1 MPSVRRVK
9 YKIVRLKKVVT
20 KEKKMSNLI
29 SRNGLSP
36 RRVDLFSE
44 VSRELD
50 HVFNEVFAA
59 PFFAGKKSKGYPL
72 LDAIRSDKKLTL
84 QYTVPGVKPEDLDVE
99 VTKDEQGKI
108 VTVSGKL
115 SVDYSHKEDNY
126 AIRELSSREFRRV
139 IRLPE
144 DVTDEEP
151 DALLKDGI
159 LKLVFN
165 TSSKEQEVQ
174 QVKKLRIK
182 SE

>member
-1 MPSVRRVK
+1 
-9 YKIVRLKKVVT
+9 
-20 KEKKMSNLI
+20 MSNLI

-50 HVFNEVFAA
+50 HMFNEVFAA

-72 LDAIRSDKKLTL
+72 LDAIRSDGKLTL
-84 QYTVPGVKPEDLDVE
+84 QYAVPGVKIEDLDVE
-99 VTKDEQGKI
+99 ITQDDQGKI
-108 VTVSGKL
+108 LTVSGKL
-115 SVDYSHKEDNY
+115 STDYSHKEENY

-144 DVTDEEP
+144 DVTNEEP
-151 DALLKDGI
+151 EANLKDGV
-159 LKLVFN
+159 LRLVFN
-165 TSSKEQEVQ
+165 TISKEQEVQ